1 MKGSWF
7 LDFVFL
13 AGLGMLAAGLAL
25 WDVRVML
32 VVVGVVLMGY
42 ALAGAWRGK
51 R

>member
-7 LDFVFL
+7 LDIVFL
-13 AGLGMLAAGLAL
+13 AGLAMVGAGLAL

-42 ALAGAWRGK
+42 ALAGAYRG
-51 R
+51 RR